1 MCSIK
6 TERKDRSVRGG
17 DVGGRSKCS
26 DLKQNG
32 PGKAHEVTCNTDL
45 KEAEEQVV
53 CITKKEEGT
62 ARSKVLSWNFPG
74 MTAIPRRDKTT
85 EGSRRS
91 DHGGPCACSWLLFG
105 MR

>member
-1 MCSIK
+1 M
-6 TERKDRSVRGG
+6 
-17 DVGGRSKCS
+17 
-26 DLKQNG
+26 
-32 PGKAHEVTCNTDL
+32 TCNTDL

-53 CITKKEEGT
+53 CITKKEKEEGT

-85 EGSRRS
+85 EGAADGSRRTL
-91 DHGGPCACSWLLFG
+91 CMFLAFIR